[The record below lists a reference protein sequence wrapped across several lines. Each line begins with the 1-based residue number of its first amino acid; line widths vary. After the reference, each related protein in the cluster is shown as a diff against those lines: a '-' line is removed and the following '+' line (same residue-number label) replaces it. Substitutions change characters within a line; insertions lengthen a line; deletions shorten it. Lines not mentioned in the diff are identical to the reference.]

1 MNWTT
6 AFDAYL
12 RSLGIPID
20 GVSGQGASCTIWYQA
35 SATTQQKA
43 TAEAA
48 KLVFQAP
55 AMPDLQD
62 FILAVNSDPLVAGQP
77 LLFQLASN
85 LLPLLES
92 DLQMSNL
99 TALEQHWV
107 DAKAAFGATW
117 LTAPVQAMLLG
128 YAATYH
134 IPIQ

>member
-1 MNWTT
+1 
-6 AFDAYL
+6 
-12 RSLGIPID
+12 
-20 GVSGQGASCTIWYQA
+20 
-35 SATTQQKA
+35 
-43 TAEAA
+43 
-48 KLVFQAP
+48 
-55 AMPDLQD
+55 MPDLQD